1 MWLLS
6 HIGPLHYA
14 KQRNHLERDT
24 Q

>member
-6 HIGPLHYA
+6 QIGPLHYA